1 MNPVDPET
9 DMRKLLWANFRIP
22 RALEAEGR
30 EETREATTYPC
41 PCSDFSA
48 AVIQRHTWRFLTTLD
63 QIMNQDT
70 WTIVG
75 LVVTNVFLFL
85 LVMGMWVTCIM
96 SFVSA
101 RTRPPYPL
109 FFFLLY
115 MHFCSNNDTKGEHSG
130 HSKHAP
136 TAAQFQG
143 RLHWS
148 LLPIHPAAIFGVCR
162 RRNLS
167 IAAQRG
173 DYLDYCC

>member
-1 MNPVDPET
+1 MD
-9 DMRKLLWANFRIP
+9 DRRI
-22 RALEAEGR
+22 GR
-30 EETREATTYPC
+30 H
-41 PCSDFSA
+41 
-48 AVIQRHTWRFLTTLD
+48 QRLSL
-63 QIMNQDT
+63 
-70 WTIVG
+70 
-75 LVVTNVFLFL
+75 
-85 LVMGMWVTCIM
+85 
-96 SFVSA
+96 SA
-101 RTRPPYPL
+101 RHGNVSYMHYEFGVLKELGPHML
-109 FFFLLY
+109 SFSSLLY